1 MKTKFLFLIA
11 PLFVV
16 TVGCSSETAPS
27 TEQDKK
33 NFMGGPM
40 PKDFMKEHG
49 GPAVSGQ
56 KAGEDLAAKA
66 AAAAAA
72 AHSGSN

>member
-1 MKTKFLFLIA
+1 MKTKSLILIA

-16 TVGCSSETAPS
+16 AAGCSSETPQS
-27 TEQDKK
+27 TEQEKK
-33 NFMGGPM
+33 AFMGGPM

-49 GPAVSGQ
+49 APAASGQ

-72 AHSGSN
+72 AHTGGN